1 MNLPDVIKTQKF
13 MNFAYYNGALR
24 IVLFLMGI
32 KILTLIFHVVSLNI
46 NGD

>member
-1 MNLPDVIKTQKF
+1 
-13 MNFAYYNGALR
+13 MNFAYYNGTLG

-32 KILTLIFHVVSLNI
+32 KILTLIFHIVRGDI